1 MHISVAEGLT
11 RNCLTSNGKCARKG
25 VACDDA
31 FGEGWIDKGKCCN
44 ERPCCIYK
52 CPNLC
57 RSANYSCG
65 FEDHSCVFQ
74 FDTLGDY
81 VWSYKTGST
90 TTAGTGPLEA
100 AEGTHYLYT
109 DANNGENGTTAILTT
124 AATNLPACP
133 YCLSFKYHMM
143 GPHVGTLEFLAGE
156 KGSTL
161 RRVWKYIGGLSF
173 SHDDW
178 RNDTENIPQYC
189 NPVVSMT
196 IDSFIFFGTNT
207 ELLKVKHMT
216 FTIIS
221 TRGDGTIG
229 DIAIDDILLRTGA
242 CGKYINDIFPN

>member
-1 MHISVAEGLT
+1 MLFHQLKYYSIMMKCCCLIVTIFCAIRVSHCGRLT

-189 NPVVSMT
+189 NPV
-196 IDSFIFFGTNT
+196 
-207 ELLKVKHMT
+207 

-242 CGKYINDIFPN
+242 CDAGE